1 MKRSPSTARR
11 DFATIFLPGLT
22 LFMLLVLWELGVK
35 VSKVEAWIL
44 PGPSQIVTSL
54 WQVRELLWQH
64 GVQTIYET
72 FLGFSLAII
81 VGIALATVI
90 DWSETLRKAIYPLLI
105 ISQTIPIIAVAPL
118 LIIWFGYGLLPKIL
132 VVALVCFF
140 PITINLADGYRLVD
154 REMIRLMSAMG
165 AGPGRIFTMVKLPAA
180 LPFFFSGLRIAGT
193 YSVMGAVIGEWLGAS
208 KGLGIF
214 MTRSSQSYLT
224 DRVFAAII
232 LITCLSLL
240 IFLII
245 EGAARL
251 IMPWYYRQRE
261 TSLFG

>member
-132 VVALVCFF
+132 VMALVCFF
-140 PITINLADGYRLVD
+140 PITI
-154 REMIRLMSAMG
+154 
-165 AGPGRIFTMVKLPAA
+165 T
-180 LPFFFSGLRIAGT
+180 
-193 YSVMGAVIGEWLGAS
+193 
-208 KGLGIF
+208 
-214 MTRSSQSYLT
+214 
-224 DRVFAAII
+224 
-232 LITCLSLL
+232 
-240 IFLII
+240 
-245 EGAARL
+245 
-251 IMPWYYRQRE
+251 
-261 TSLFG
+261 